1 MEHVIFGGVD
11 LSERFVCLVKER
23 SLPSISPRTEHVR
36 GSDRYI
42 DMGADILP
50 EPIVVKLVCPDAT
63 SRVRRELS
71 RWLGEVLYQK
81 EPQRLQL
88 SSDEGLWHTARL
100 AKTPKLNELVTSGSV
115 EVTFQPM
122 EAWMYGETHSIAIP
136 SWNQSVQ
143 FLVRGSYPTAP
154 TIETSDAGGIT
165 WGVRLDDGDFLHV
178 EIDDYDVS
186 IKLDCDKRTCLVNDS
201 VALPTL
207 DSDWFYLTSGQHK
220 ITHDLGMGTG
230 VLTWTERWL

>member
-1 MEHVIFGGVD
+1 MEHVVFDGVD
-11 LSERFVCLVKER
+11 LSERFICLIKER
-23 SLPSISPRTEHVR
+23 PLPSMEPRVEHVD

-50 EPIVVKLVCPDAT
+50 EPIVVKLVCPYAPQH
-63 SRVRRELS
+63 VRRELS
-71 RWLGEVLYQK
+71 RWLGEVLYHK

-100 AKTPKLNELVTSGSV
+100 AKTPKLRELVTSGSV

-122 EAWMYGETHSIAIP
+122 EAWMYGETHSVEIP
-136 SWNQSVQ
+136 SYGNSVQ

-154 TIETSDAGGIT
+154 KISVEAAGGIT

-178 EIDDYDVS
+178 DIDDYNVS
-186 IKLDCDKRTCLVNDS
+186 LELDCDSRTCLANGS
-201 VALPTL
+201 VMLPTL
-207 DSDWFYLTSGQHK
+207 DSNWFYLTAGQHT
-220 ITHDLGMGTG
+220 ITHDKGLGNG